1 MGRKKRLIIV
11 ILEYIALI
19 YVLANVA
26 IYFLAVSQLTTVI
39 IAKGEM
45 IILKS
50 DQGIIG
56 KTISIASTIKIFL
69 LFFIALPWFY
79 YVIIVRRFIN
89 YIYLIKGGYRISVI
103 ISSLIDMY
111 IPWLSSIAFF
121 INIHPL
127 LYFTIPGTIPYYT
140 MFIPY
145 FSTTSPRI
153 GLGITS
159 IQAIV
164 LIVLSSSISE
174 IIRLIR
180 YEQVKLK
187 EFGIAE
193 KIFMPELL
201 IKIIKN
207 KSVFY
212 TIVLGLFGAITG
224 WVYTAFIYQRPFKN
238 PFDAIIWH
246 IFLII
251 VILNILGMLKDY
263 RKIKDLIPFRKHK
276 KDL

>member
-1 MGRKKRLIIV
+1 MERKKKLIFV
-11 ILEYIALI
+11 ILEYVAMI
-19 YVLANVA
+19 YVLANVG
-26 IYFLAVSQLTTVI
+26 IYFLAVCQMTTVI
-39 IAKGEM
+39 AAKGEM
-45 IILKS
+45 TIILKS
-50 DQGIIG
+50 GGIIG
-56 KTISIASTIKIFL
+56 KTISIASTLKVFL
-69 LFFIALPWFY
+69 LFFIAIPWFY

-89 YIYLIKGGYRISVI
+89 YIHQIKGGHRISVI
-103 ISSLIDMY
+103 VSSLIDMY
-111 IPWLSSIAFF
+111 LPWLGSIAFF

-127 LYFTIPGTIPYYT
+127 LYFAIPGTIPYIT
-140 MFIPY
+140 LFIPF
-145 FSTTSPRI
+145 FSTTSLRI
-153 GLGITS
+153 GSATNS
-159 IQAIV
+159 IQAII

-180 YEQVKLK
+180 YGQVKLK
-187 EFGIAE
+187 EFGRAE

-224 WVYTAFIYQRPFKN
+224 WFYTAFIYQKPFRS

-263 RKIKDLIPFRKHK
+263 RRIKDLIPFRKHK